1 MSYDP
6 ALVAVPGPAAVD
18 EDHGHWWTGLALEQ
32 LTDPAMAQFWADPA
46 TQDAIV
52 ATEVALRRELVAA
65 ERDSSSEGPVF
76 DLATGRE
83 GGPRTPVYESLARHL
98 YRRALTLANTVT
110 DVKGAAREVIAARVV
125 DEFLGLGPI
134 APIVQDPRVTD
145 VMVNA
150 AGVVF
155 FDRDGQRSACPAA
168 RFRDADHLYDVVER
182 YLLAMN
188 RQLTSVTPLVDGRLP
203 DGSRINVTH
212 QVVTGEVT
220 VTIRRFPM
228 HTWTLIDLIE
238 RGAMSQELALELG
251 AMVRG
256 RLSLLVAGG
265 TGTGKTTLLNA
276 ISGCAHLTDRIV
288 TVEDSR
294 ELRLHPAATNVIHMQ
309 ARPGTATVDPLT
321 MKDLVRNA
329 LRMYPDRIIV
339 GEVRDGVVVDMLQA
353 ASTGHEGSMSTI
365 HANTV
370 PDTIHRIVM
379 LSAQSG
385 VELSDARVRDAIGVA
400 IDVVVA
406 VQRFPDGVRRVT
418 EVTELLF
425 DRDTHT
431 ITYHPLWVWSP
442 VQGAH
447 VKCADLT
454 EARARRQRAQ
464 CPDPLTRAD
473 LDAIAEAAR
482 VADAQRLA
490 ASMAG
495 RPVERLVVAS

>member
-6 ALVAVPGPAAVD
+6 ALVDLAIPSPATD
-18 EDHGHWWTGLALEQ
+18 EGNWWVGLSLDQ
-32 LTDPAMAQFWADPA
+32 LTDPALAAFWAAPT
-46 TQDAIV
+46 TQDAIL
-52 ATEVALRRELVAA
+52 ATEVALRRELVDA
-65 ERDSSSEGPVF
+65 ERASLADAPVF
-76 DLATGRE
+76 DLAAARE
-83 GGPRTPVYESLARHL
+83 GGPRTPVYEALARHL
-98 YRRALTLANTVT
+98 YRRALTLANLVS
-110 DVKGAAREVIAARVV
+110 DIKGPGREAIAARVV
-125 DEFLGLGPI
+125 NEFLGLGPI
-134 APIVQDPRVTD
+134 APIVQDPLVTD

-155 FDRDGQRSACPAA
+155 FDRGGQRFPVPAA
-168 RFRDADHLYDVVER
+168 RFRDAQHLSDVVER

-220 VTIRRFPM
+220 VTIRRFPV
-228 HTWTLIDLIE
+228 HTWTLVDLIA
-238 RGAMSQELALELG
+238 RGAMSEELALELG
-251 AMVRG
+251 GMVRG

-276 ISGCAHLTDRIV
+276 ISGCAHVTDRIV

-294 ELRLHPAATNVIHMQ
+294 ELRLHPAATNVVHMQ
-309 ARPGTATVDPLT
+309 ARPGTATLEPLT

-400 IDVVVA
+400 IDVIVA
-406 VQRFPDGVRRVT
+406 VQRFPDGTRRVT

-431 ITYHPLWVWSP
+431 IAYNPLWVWSAAT
-442 VQGAH
+442 GAH

-454 EARARRQRAQ
+454 EERSARQRAQ
-464 CPDPLTRAD
+464 SPEPMTRQD
-473 LDAIAEAAR
+473 LDEIARAAR
-482 VADAQRLA
+482 LADADRLA
-490 ASMAG
+490 TAMAG
-495 RPVERLVVAS
+495 RPPVAGAPAS